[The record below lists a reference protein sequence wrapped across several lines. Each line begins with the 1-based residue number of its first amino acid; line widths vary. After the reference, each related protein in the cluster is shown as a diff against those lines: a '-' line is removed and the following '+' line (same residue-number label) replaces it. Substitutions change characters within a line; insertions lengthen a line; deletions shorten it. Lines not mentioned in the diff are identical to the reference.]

1 MKESNLRFAVWM
13 TGSRSI
19 RGVRRRGFTLAELVV
34 SVSVLSVLMGGLA
47 SAMVIATKAM
57 DGGSTRTA
65 RSVRAAHVMA
75 RVNEDLSFAISFSE
89 RTPTAATFEVPDR
102 DLDGLPDVIRY
113 AWSGVAGDPLTV
125 EYNNSGNPRTIAENV
140 HDFDL
145 SYLLVTRDPPP
156 PPVGVEGPEQLLI
169 YHDNGPSPQ
178 NELFTIGVLQH
189 CAQCF
194 QPTLPPDA
202 LSWRITRVKIV
213 AQRVGKASG
222 NNYLQIRPV
231 QPDGK
236 PSTLVLDQKTFAE
249 AGMPGTLF
257 WFQFSF
263 TTLAELD
270 PAVGMCMVLSG
281 DASGTAAILYEN
293 GGSPMTPLTHFLQSG
308 DSGSTWSAPN
318 DTTDMIFLVYGTVT
332 TPGS

>member
-1 MKESNLRFAVWM
+1 MSESGRRLAVRI
-13 TGSRSI
+13 TDSRSI
-19 RGVRRRGFTLAELVV
+19 RGARRHGFTLIELVV
-34 SVSVLSVLMGGLA
+34 SVSILSVLMGGLA

-57 DGGSTRTA
+57 DGGATGTA
-65 RSVRAAHVMA
+65 RSVRASHVLA
-75 RVNEDLSFAISFSE
+75 RVSEDLSFALSFSE

-102 DLDGLPDVIRY
+102 DKNGSPEVIRY
-113 AWSGVAGDPLTV
+113 AWSGVAGDPFTV

-140 HDFDL
+140 HDFDF

-156 PPVGVEGPEQLLI
+156 EVLGVEGPEQLLI

-178 NELFTIGVLQH
+178 NELFTIGILAR
-189 CAQCF
+189 CGQCF

-202 LSWRITRVKIV
+202 LSWKITRVKIV
-213 AQRVGKASG
+213 AQRVGRASG
-222 NNYLQIRPV
+222 NNFLQIGPV
-231 QPDGK
+231 QPDGT
-236 PSTLVLDQKTFAE
+236 PSAVVLDQKIFSE

-263 TTLAELD
+263 TTLTELD

-293 GGSPMTPLTHFLQSG
+293 GGSPMTPQTHFVESG
-308 DSGSTWSAPN
+308 DSGSTWSTPN
-318 DTTDMIFLVYGTVT
+318 DLTDMIFLVYGTVT
-332 TPGS
+332 TPG